1 MCGNLCIKS
10 IEIMLRGK
18 TFLDYKKC
26 NNKIVIE
33 QYKNIV
39 NNSIIVLL
47 CTDSKKMKMKKIFG
61 IKCNQCRKI
70 KNSESLHIQ
79 ICPITQK

>member
-10 IEIMLRGK
+10 IEIMLRGI

-47 CTDSKKMKMKKIFG
+47 CTDSKK
-61 IKCNQCRKI
+61 NENE
-70 KNSESLHIQ
+70 KNLWY
-79 ICPITQK
+79 

>member
-10 IEIMLRGK
+10 IEIMLRGI

-47 CTDSKKMKMKKIFG
+47 CTDYKKWKWKKSLVLSAINLEKLKTLNHYIF
-61 IKCNQCRKI
+61 KYAQ
-70 KNSESLHIQ
+70 
-79 ICPITQK
+79 